1 MTLRKKLQITIVCL
15 SVILC
20 TLVTGT
26 IAWLT
31 DETDPV
37 TNTFTPSNIDVEL
50 SETKGGT
57 NKEFKM
63 VPGATIEKDPTITVA
78 ANSEAC
84 WLFVKIEK
92 ANDFDTFMEYSM
104 ADGWTALD
112 GVAGVYYRTVAAAN
126 ETQEFPVLTGN
137 VVTVKHTVTKAMMN
151 ALKPD
156 DPNTTDVNESTYPTL
171 TFTAYAIQSEYL
183 NYTGATTD
191 AERALVAWNT
201 LNAPQN

>member
-31 DETDPV
+31 DKTDPV

-84 WLFVKIEK
+84 WLFVKIEEK
-92 ANDFDTFMEYSM
+92 GGDVTVGEVSHNFDAFVTYEM
-104 ADGWTALD
+104 AADTQGAKIWTPVN
-112 GVAGVYYRTVAAAN
+112 GTTGVYYRQVGASDTA
-126 ETQEFPVLTGN
+126 QDFPVLN
-137 VVTVKHTVTKAMMN
+137 DNKVTVKSDVTKAMMD
-151 ALKPD
+151 ALYAD
-156 DPNTTDVNESTYPTL
+156 TTKYPTL
-171 TFTAYAIQSEYL
+171 TFTAYAIQQEGFG
-183 NYTGATTD
+183 T
-191 AERALVAWNT
+191 AELAW
-201 LNAPQN
+201 AEISK